1 MIVPGTDG
9 IGSTAEALTKNPE
22 AAETGLWQSVTGLTE
37 ALLDRCGGLVRIIAL
52 EGRLAGLSLAYML
65 LLAVL
70 GAVLIVSAW
79 LLFNAAIAIWLAGN
93 GWSILGVV
101 ILLGIINLGAAGAAL
116 LVLRRF
122 SNNLLFTGSRT
133 QLFTRH
139 YDEAA
144 ADAQA

>member
-9 IGSTAEALTKNPE
+9 IGSTAEALTENQE
-22 AAETGLWQSVTGLTE
+22 AAETGVWQSVTGLTE
-37 ALLDRCGGLVRIIAL
+37 ALLDRCGGLVRILAL

-65 LLAVL
+65 LFAVL

-79 LLFNAAIAIWLAGN
+79 LLFNAAVAIWLSGQ

-101 ILLGIINLGAAGAAL
+101 ILLGIVNLGAAGAAL
-116 LVLRRF
+116 LVLRSF

-133 QLFTRH
+133 QLFARH

>member
-1 MIVPGTDG
+1 MIVTGTDG
-9 IGSTAEALTKNPE
+9 IGSTAEALTESPE

-79 LLFNAAIAIWLAGN
+79 LLFNAAFAIWLAGS
-93 GWSILGVV
+93 GWSLLSVVLMLGV
-101 ILLGIINLGAAGAAL
+101 INLVAAGGAL
-116 LVLRRF
+116 MVLRRF

-133 QLFTRH
+133 QLFARH
-139 YDEAA
+139 YDEVA
-144 ADAQA
+144 ADVQA